1 MAQKQFEIGME
12 LLHELFSKTGREAGI
27 SKLLET
33 ILNQVLEHQAT
44 EQLGASRYERS
55 DSRIAYRNGTRS
67 RKLKT
72 RIGSIT
78 LDVPRF
84 RSGEFS
90 TSLFSRYQRNEQALV
105 LTMMEMVLNGVSTR
119 KVKNITEELCGTSV
133 SKSMVSSLCKKL
145 DPEVA
150 KFRNRPLAKHYPF
163 LVVDALYTRVRKDHK
178 VSSIGLLIV
187 TGINNDGYREVLGFS
202 VADSESEER
211 AGIIYSNH

>member
-1 MAQKQFEIGME
+1 
-12 LLHELFSKTGREAGI
+12 
-27 SKLLET
+27 
-33 ILNQVLEHQAT
+33 LNQVLEHQAT

-55 DSRIAYRNGTRS
+55 DTRIAYRNGTRS

-133 SKSMVSSLCKKL
+133 SKSMVSSL
-145 DPEVA
+145 
-150 KFRNRPLAKHYPF
+150 
-163 LVVDALYTRVRKDHK
+163 
-178 VSSIGLLIV
+178 
-187 TGINNDGYREVLGFS
+187 
-202 VADSESEER
+202 
-211 AGIIYSNH
+211 